1 MARCQTAQKQS
12 ITQHFDDCNYFV
24 IQSPTPYHFYFPYS
38 TNFEA
43 MASRIVSPP
52 ERILR
57 PLLRGVAKTAV
68 RTYRAAVCQNLGKPL
83 VIQDLPAAKAL
94 KNGQVCTVADT
105 QKLKTEELHLVTKT
119 C

>member
-1 MARCQTAQKQS
+1 
-12 ITQHFDDCNYFV
+12 
-24 IQSPTPYHFYFPYS
+24 
-38 TNFEA
+38 
-43 MASRIVSPP
+43 MASRIRSPP

-57 PLLRGVAKTAV
+57 PLLRGVAKTAI
-68 RTYRAAVCQNLGKPL
+68 RTYRAAICQNLGKPL

-105 QKLKTEELHLVTKT
+105 QKLKTEELHALPCDWSMVTKT